1 MTVKKPVP
9 CSIYDIR
16 GIQEWLDEMALQ
28 GLFLTGVSLHFD
40 RAIFY
45 TGVPRP
51 VRYRLDPI
59 IKNRKNLNINEEH
72 KELYAQ
78 MGWEY
83 IDCAARRYNIFSCD
97 NPDTPEL
104 YSDPQ
109 SLALALDN
117 RAKRDIRLN
126 LLVGLLALAVLFLD
140 FFLPP
145 GRTLQNLLLWEDPR
159 DLVITGL
166 FYIFLP
172 IALLLMVF
180 EVRRIIKTRNTLAQG
195 LPLKAEKRRN
205 RIPFWAWYIPFCCCA
220 IFLPRLLLPSIGWEV
235 QGLDEAVL
243 SHPWPTAA
251 QLEAVG
257 PHPLAEEP
265 EMDGYVRYNDSP
277 FAPVQEFVDRYLSA
291 GSGPDAPVFFPADIR
306 YVQASSPRV
315 ARWIYRLELDEES
328 KSLERRQHP
337 PYANRVSELTPFIAR
352 DWTGLDRLEV
362 AQYRYRG
369 EDSWTFAVL
378 RGNDVLLVGYTGLSR
393 WEDCLPLFLEAL
405 DAV

>member
-172 IALLLMVF
+172 IALLLMVL
-180 EVRRIIKTRNTLAQG
+180 R
-195 LPLKAEKRRN
+195 
-205 RIPFWAWYIPFCCCA
+205 
-220 IFLPRLLLPSIGWEV
+220 
-235 QGLDEAVL
+235 
-243 SHPWPTAA
+243 
-251 QLEAVG
+251 
-257 PHPLAEEP
+257 
-265 EMDGYVRYNDSP
+265 
-277 FAPVQEFVDRYLSA
+277 SA
-291 GSGPDAPVFFPADIR
+291 GSSRPG
-306 YVQASSPRV
+306 
-315 ARWIYRLELDEES
+315 
-328 KSLERRQHP
+328 
-337 PYANRVSELTPFIAR
+337 TP
-352 DWTGLDRLEV
+352 W
-362 AQYRYRG
+362 
-369 EDSWTFAVL
+369 L
-378 RGNDVLLVGYTGLSR
+378 RA
-393 WEDCLPLFLEAL
+393 CP
-405 DAV
+405 